1 MTKVITMMP
10 VRLAATRLPNKPLLN
25 INGKTLIQRVYENV
39 EKALGEVKLNQ
50 KTVKETT
57 EIVDLMKQFCC
68 FDSENN

>member
-1 MTKVITMMP
+1 M
-10 VRLAATRLPNKPLLN
+10 
-25 INGKTLIQRVYENV
+25 GKNV

>member
-39 EKALGEVKLNQ
+39 EKALGEKSDIAIAAGDFGKHFFLFV
-50 KTVKETT
+50 V
-57 EIVDLMKQFCC
+57 V
-68 FDSENN
+68 